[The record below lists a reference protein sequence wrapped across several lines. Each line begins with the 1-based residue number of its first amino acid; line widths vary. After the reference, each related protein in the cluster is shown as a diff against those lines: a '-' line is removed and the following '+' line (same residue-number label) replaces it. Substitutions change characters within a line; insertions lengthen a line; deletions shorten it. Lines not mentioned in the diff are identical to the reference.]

1 MKRVGPLLVLG
12 LVAGAVASGC
22 REQVARGGSSPLLL
36 GPSGISTV
44 ASAPPSGAVP
54 TPAPPPAPSAV
65 LTLQSLS
72 ITPSTIQQQGQPK
85 GVVTFSAPV
94 ESSTVVTLESSDAG
108 VAKVPPS
115 VTVPVQEST
124 ASFTVDTASVAVNIS
139 VTIYAKYGGVTR
151 SATLT
156 VTAPEPRPNPSP
168 APPPPPP
175 PPPQKDP
182 PPCRDCYLFAR

>member
-1 MKRVGPLLVLG
+1 MKRVGPILVLG

-22 REQVARGGSSPLLL
+22 RDQVAHGGSSPLLL
-36 GPSGISTV
+36 GPSSVSTV
-44 ASAPPSGAVP
+44 ASAPPSSAAP
-54 TPAPPPAPSAV
+54 TPAPPPGPPAV

-85 GVVTFSAPV
+85 GVVTFGAPV
-94 ESSTVVTLESSDAG
+94 ESSTLVTLESSDAG

-115 VTVPVQEST
+115 VTVPAQEST
-124 ASFTVDTASVAVNIS
+124 ASFTVDTASVAVNIT

-168 APPPPPP
+168 APA
-175 PPPQKDP
+175 PPPQKDPSQNP
-182 PPCRDCYLFAR
+182 PPCRDCYLLAR